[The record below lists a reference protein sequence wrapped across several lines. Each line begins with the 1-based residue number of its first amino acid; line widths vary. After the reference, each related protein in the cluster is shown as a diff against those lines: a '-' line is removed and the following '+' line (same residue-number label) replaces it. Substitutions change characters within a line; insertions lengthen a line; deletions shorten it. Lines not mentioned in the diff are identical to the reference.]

1 MCHAPFISKDTRRC
15 GDYHTTI
22 ERLLESSNACILPLS
37 CPLPRIFTPFP
48 NANRTSINLSTPMDI
63 CTRSVPRLRTRPSVR
78 GLSFA
83 LYRLRRQSVRGMS
96 HISARGHLHAVC
108 PPCALRRQS
117 VRGLSH
123 ISVRGHLHAVRPTCS
138 ARALPISSPTSLHVA
153 ICTRSVPY
161 LMLCTRFTRA
171 LSNQLTLSHGSPHTH
186 SCRRLYVCPPSQ
198 FSCLPSLVQSHWRL
212 ATGATPARRPP
223 VTMGHSPD

>member
-1 MCHAPFISKDTRRC
+1 
-15 GDYHTTI
+15 
-22 ERLLESSNACILPLS
+22 
-37 CPLPRIFTPFP
+37 
-48 NANRTSINLSTPMDI
+48 MDI

-198 FSCLPSLVQSHWRL
+198 FSCLPSLSNLIGVWPREPPLHVDLLCHDGTLPRL
-212 ATGATPARRPP
+212 TPVLANALRRRGSLLIDSAQH
-223 VTMGHSPD
+223 TRQHYSYI

>member
-1 MCHAPFISKDTRRC
+1 
-15 GDYHTTI
+15 
-22 ERLLESSNACILPLS
+22 
-37 CPLPRIFTPFP
+37 
-48 NANRTSINLSTPMDI
+48 MDI

-153 ICTRSVPY
+153 ICTRSPNQLSYISARGHLHAVRPISHALHALY
-161 LMLCTRFTRA
+161 TRSLKSAHPLPRFTTH
-171 LSNQLTLSHGSPHTH
+171 TLM
-186 SCRRLYVCPPSQ
+186 PPSLR
-198 FSCLPSLVQSHWRL
+198 LPSKPILLSPVSLQSHWRL